1 MVVFGFVF
9 SSASFDVSVL
19 VKDRHRNLLTDFH
32 RYNSAFFSSLATND
46 YNIVYATEDF
56 VTGAPF
62 QNTNAIGG
70 GWQPPGYN
78 VTPVQEQIASYER
91 LENAACI
98 EAYAKDFITDRRTL
112 VIIASNSSTEGGS
125 LLGSDNYELSSPG
138 TGWTPYNWFVRF
150 CFPDLGLISDSHSFT
165 GCVTI
170 RIIPTKQVIIL
181 ASKLSRRSSQT
192 RRIGSLI
199 ISVPNTA

>member
-1 MVVFGFVF
+1 M
-9 SSASFDVSVL
+9 
-19 VKDRHRNLLTDFH
+19 KDRHRNLLTTFT

-62 QNTNAIGG
+62 NNPSAIGG
-70 GWQPPGYN
+70 AWLPPGYN

-91 LENAACI
+91 LDNAACI

-138 TGWTPYNWFVRF
+138 FGWTPYNWFVRF
-150 CFPDLGLISDSHSFT
+150 CYPDLGLISDSH
-165 GCVTI
+165 
-170 RIIPTKQVIIL
+170 
-181 ASKLSRRSSQT
+181 
-192 RRIGSLI
+192 
-199 ISVPNTA
+199 